1 MSEMRQVKTVAFNG
15 VERIFMW
22 SMCVDGSELHA
33 IDDSRQ
39 DGDEEATQNKKTN
52 S

>member
-1 MSEMRQVKTVAFNG
+1 MSEMRQVKTVTFNE

-22 SMCVDGSELHA
+22 SLSVDGSELHA
-33 IDDSRQ
+33 IEDSRQ
-39 DGDEEATQNKKTN
+39 DGDDEATQNKKTN

>member
-1 MSEMRQVKTVAFNG
+1 MSETRQVKTVAFSG

-22 SMCVDGSELHA
+22 SLCVDGLELHA

-39 DGDEEATQNKKTN
+39 DGDDEATQNKKTN
-52 S
+52 A